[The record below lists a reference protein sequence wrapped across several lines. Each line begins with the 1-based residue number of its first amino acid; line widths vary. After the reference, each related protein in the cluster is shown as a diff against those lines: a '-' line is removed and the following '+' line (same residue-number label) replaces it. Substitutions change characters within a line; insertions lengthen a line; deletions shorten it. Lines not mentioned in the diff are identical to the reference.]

1 MDITNILTVVTMVV
15 TIIMGFVSKKS
26 KYVSNNMIPIQNLA
40 IGIIVAIIEFII
52 TKDFSAAIALSGLIA
67 GGVYDIGHNLA
78 KFKKYKAMSEQEL
91 SNGKG
96 DE

>member
-1 MDITNILTVVTMVV
+1 MDITNIVAIVTMIV
-15 TIIMGFVSKKS
+15 TILMGFITKKS

-40 IGIIVAIIEFII
+40 IGVIVAIIEFII
-52 TKDFSAAIALSGLIA
+52 TKDFNTAIALSGLMA
-67 GGVYDIGHNLA
+67 GGIYDIGHNLA
-78 KFKKYKAMSEQEL
+78 KFKDYKAMSEEEL